1 MDQFGHKRFQKN
13 CKDVD
18 YKLLKECLKN
28 ILLYVSGRLSKNR
41 SVHTYDIP
49 RTVYFDSICIWIQ
62 SVPEDE
68 CHDMSRQLVGDF
80 FRTWKMLHS
89 PQEG

>member
-1 MDQFGHKRFQKN
+1 MKR
-13 CKDVD
+13 KDVD
-18 YKLLKECLKN
+18 YKPLLEFSQKFFFVHEQ
-28 ILLYVSGRLSKNR
+28 SA
-41 SVHTYDIP
+41 VHTYDIP